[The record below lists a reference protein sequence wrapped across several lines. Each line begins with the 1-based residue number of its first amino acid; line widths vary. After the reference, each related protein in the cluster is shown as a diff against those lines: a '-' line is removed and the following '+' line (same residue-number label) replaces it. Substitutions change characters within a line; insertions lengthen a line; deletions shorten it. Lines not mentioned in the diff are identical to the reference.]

1 MRVATA
7 TLILAAIFFAVDELP
22 PDAMMVRQQI
32 RAAVVSLVLF
42 GCVGVVGFWLARRPW
57 APRLLPIVT
66 ATADAALILGN
77 VAYLH
82 VATGVSGDFFAAFPV
97 IWVVPITIA
106 ASAIHYRPRL
116 QAYVALLYVVGI
128 VAISFTAG
136 HLDLP
141 ERRAAI
147 AGLSIQFGPPPN
159 MVRVVMILAMAVIL
173 ILVARQGR
181 GLLDRAVRE
190 TTLRLNLTRYL
201 PGELAPILSEEGFAE
216 MRAGRRV
223 PAVLLFVDIRDS
235 SKLAEG
241 MDPTRLAIFI
251 TAFRRRVLRAAADHG
266 AVIDKFVGDGA
277 FLLFGV
283 PNEKPDDARRA
294 LACGRM
300 LCALVERWNQKRDF
314 QPPVRIGVGIHR
326 GDVFCG
332 VVGDEA
338 RLEFTVLGEAVNITA
353 RIEQRRRA
361 SNAPFLASQEV
372 VIEAGEEDRLGRG
385 RPSRTAARRHAL
397 DQLMRPL
404 ADSVLPRPCASWR
417 SSSGVCAS
425 AKTMVSGM
433 MPKTLK
439 FDPEI
444 RRSGCARRS
453 RSRPRARR
461 RTCAQRRVSFA
472 PALLGQFEHAV
483 EHDRQQRLAEI
494 EAAEQRRAEQRVHD
508 RRLHA

>member
-1 MRVATA
+1 MRSRSLARTLARLWPTWPPTRLLRPIGGSADNATDRLIREAEVAAERRAGIVRVATA

-223 PAVLLFVDIRDS
+223 PAVLLFVDIRNS

-300 LCALVERWNQKRDF
+300 LCALVQRWNQKRDF
-314 QPPVRIGVGIHR
+314 QPALRIGVGIHR
-326 GDVFCG
+326 GEVFCG

-353 RIEQRRRA
+353 RIETA
-361 SNAPFLASQEV
+361 TKSVNAPLLASQEV
-372 VIEAGEEDRLGRG
+372 VTEAGEEDRWVEVASEPLRG
-385 RPSRTAARRHAL
+385 
-397 DQLMRPL
+397 
-404 ADSVLPRPCASWR
+404 V
-417 SSSGVCAS
+417 
-425 AKTMVSGM
+425 
-433 MPKTLK
+433 
-439 FDPEI
+439 
-444 RRSGCARRS
+444 S
-453 RSRPRARR
+453 RSITLMAPRDP
-461 RTCAQRRVSFA
+461 S
-472 PALLGQFEHAV
+472 PA
-483 EHDRQQRLAEI
+483 
-494 EAAEQRRAEQRVHD
+494 
-508 RRLHA
+508 